1 MSIPSQRPQIVC
13 GTHTHTLTHTQT
25 PKHPHTHWAPCPAGQ
40 SVFGAF
46 SASRSPS
53 LSASLRLSPCLA
65 TSVLLFFL
73 PLLLLVAATYFFFV
87 IHRTKPLT
95 IFLGAQSQRCVA
107 QLSQPPPDCVS
118 HIAPDGMANA
128 PATATAAAAATALVG
143 PLLGRPTIRIIVDA
157 LR

>member
-1 MSIPSQRPQIVC
+1 MSIPSQRPQIAC

-25 PKHPHTHWAPCPAGQ
+25 PKHPHTHAPCPTGQ

-53 LSASLRLSPCLA
+53 LRLSPCLA
-65 TSVLLFFL
+65 TSAVVLSASSSCCYLFFFL
-73 PLLLLVAATYFFFV
+73 

-128 PATATAAAAATALVG
+128 PATATATATATALVG